1 MGPKGWQA
9 MERSTDNYFL
19 ARGGVFKCALVY
31 GMKQPLA
38 PVPHG
43 SYLRQLLTLQ
53 ALALCIVYCDARCTQ
68 KHQQMRRFHGLQPM
82 PTGC

>member
-31 GMKQPLA
+31 GTEQSLA
-38 PVPHG
+38 PVHCDSTP
-43 SYLRQLLTLQ
+43 RQPLTLQ
-53 ALALCIVYCDARCTQ
+53 ALTFMLS
-68 KHQQMRRFHGLQPM
+68 LL
-82 PTGC
+82 